1 MMIKFELHPRL
12 AADCET
18 LGELSLAQVLLMRD
32 ANYPWVILVP
42 KVNDIRELH
51 ELSEKD
57 QQQLIAESSFVSARM
72 QDIFRADKMNVAALG
87 NMVPQLHVHII
98 ARFENDPAWPN
109 PIWGAVNPLAYS
121 PEALSEQ
128 VKRLQKALN
137 IAS

>member
-1 MMIKFELHPRL
+1 MEMMMIKFELHPRL
-12 AADCET
+12 AADCEI
-18 LGELSLAQVLLMRD
+18 LGELSLARVLLMKD

-72 QDIFRADKMNVAALG
+72 QDIFQADKMNVAALG

-98 ARFENDPAWPN
+98 ARFENDPACLTLS
-109 PIWGAVNPLAYS
+109 GA
-121 PEALSEQ
+121 Q
-128 VKRLQKALN
+128 
-137 IAS
+137 

>member
-1 MMIKFELHPRL
+1 MIKFELHPRL
-12 AADCET
+12 AADCEI
-18 LGELSLAQVLLMRD
+18 LGELSLARVLLMKD

-42 KVNDIRELH
+42 KINDIRELH

-72 QDIFRADKMNVAALG
+72 QDIFQADKMNVAALG

-109 PIWGAVNPLAYS
+109 PIWGAVSPLAYS

-137 IAS
+137 IAP

>member
-1 MMIKFELHPRL
+1 
-12 AADCET
+12 
-18 LGELSLAQVLLMRD
+18 
-32 ANYPWVILVP
+32 
-42 KVNDIRELH
+42 VNDIRELH

-72 QDIFRADKMNVAALG
+72 QDIFQADKMNVAALG

>member
-1 MMIKFELHPRL
+1 MIKFELHPRL
-12 AADCET
+12 AADCEI
-18 LGELSLAQVLLMRD
+18 LGELSLARVLLMKD

-42 KVNDIRELH
+42 KINDIRELH

-72 QDIFRADKMNVAALG
+72 QDIFQADKMNVAALG

-109 PIWGAVNPLAYS
+109 PIWGAVSPLAYS

>member
-1 MMIKFELHPRL
+1 MIKFELHPRL
-12 AADCET
+12 AADCEI
-18 LGELSLAQVLLMRD
+18 LGELSLARVLLMKD

-57 QQQLIAESSFVSARM
+57 QQQLTAESSFVSVRM
-72 QDIFRADKMNVAALG
+72 QDIFQADKMNVAALG

-109 PIWGAVNPLAYS
+109 PIWGAVSPLAYS